1 MCASEDPL
9 DVGFDLELKD
19 PTPPLARVRQRLST
33 EMNTLDGHELD
44 DLLLICN
51 ELVTNAYEHAE
62 GPRRIAVHRV
72 RHRRAILVEVYD
84 GSPDR
89 RLAVGRSRVDEPRG
103 RGLVL
108 VGALAPANWG
118 VRTEAD
124 GKTVWAELAL
134 T

>member
-1 MCASEDPL
+1 MCTSEDPP
-9 DVGFDLELKD
+9 DDGFDLDLKD
-19 PTPPLARVRQRLST
+19 PTPPLATVRERLSA
-33 EMNTLDGHELD
+33 EMNALEDQKLD

-62 GPRRIAVHRV
+62 GPRRIAVHCV
-72 RHRRAILVEVYD
+72 RHRTAVLVEVRD

-89 RLAVGRSRVDEPRG
+89 RLAPRRSRTDEARG

-108 VGALAPANWG
+108 VGALAPDSWG
-118 VRTEAD
+118 VRTEAT